1 MNNVLTLI
9 GNPVGAGLGPDAV
22 EFARAALD
30 EAGAATA
37 EPDWLAPEL
46 ACDIAFDGLAP
57 DQADEAVRQYLRDT
71 AVDIIAQRNH
81 RRAKKLLV
89 ADMDS
94 TIIEVEC
101 IDELADYIGKRD
113 EVASITERAMRGKLD
128 FNDSLRAR
136 AAMLAGLKASLLG
149 RAFNDR
155 VTYAPGAHKL
165 IRTMRANGALTA
177 LVSGGFTYFT
187 DRVYLALGF
196 TTHRANELAI
206 EDGIVTGELV
216 PPILGPDAKLETLRE
231 LASEHG
237 MDLADTMAVGDGAND
252 LPMIQAAGTGV
263 AYHAMPEVAVAAKAR
278 VSHGD
283 LTALLYIQGY
293 RAEAFID

>member
-9 GNPVGAGLGPDAV
+9 GNPAGTGLGHDAV
-22 EFARAALD
+22 QLARAALD

-46 ACDIAFDGLAP
+46 ACDIVFDGLAP
-57 DQADEAVRQYLRDT
+57 DEADEAVRQYLRDT
-71 AVDIIAQRNH
+71 AVDIVAQRNH

-101 IDELADYIGKRD
+101 IDELADYIGMRD

-128 FNDSLRAR
+128 FNESLRAR
-136 AAMLAGLKASLLG
+136 AAMLEGLKASLLG

-155 VTYAPGAHKL
+155 ITYAPGAHKL
-165 IRTMRANGALTA
+165 IRTMRANGARTA

-206 EDGIVTGELV
+206 EDGIVTGQLV
-216 PPILGPDAKLETLRE
+216 QPVLIAFGDVIDPVQATDHRDRQVRLIAFAGEGRQINHRDIRLGPGLSGRIK
-231 LASEHG
+231 H
-237 MDLADTMAVGDGAND
+237 
-252 LPMIQAAGTGV
+252 LPIEPIT
-263 AYHAMPEVAVAAKAR
+263 K
-278 VSHGD
+278 
-283 LTALLYIQGY
+283 
-293 RAEAFID
+293 